1 MGPAC
6 RTSVA
11 LLLSASFTLLGY
23 VAPRPTSAA
32 VVPFNFA
39 ALTERSK
46 FILTGEVVALRS
58 YRAPFHDAGEVIYT
72 DVTIRIEKV
81 FKGAPE
87 GAEITI
93 QILGGEIGERWQK
106 CLESARYE
114 RGEKVLVFVRDYN
127 NAVWNTGWFQGKY
140 RLDATGSQVLGVE
153 HSPIPFNTS
162 LTQVEAAIRTVPKE
176 TGSIAPGAEPRSL
189 EPASRETPGKGG
201 SK

>member
-1 MGPAC
+1 MSPAW
-6 RTSVA
+6 RTSAV
-11 LLLSASFTLLGY
+11 LLLSAPITLLGY
-23 VAPRPTSAA
+23 VAPRFASAA

-39 ALTERSK
+39 ALTEKSK
-46 FILTGEVVALRS
+46 FILAGEVLALRS

-72 DVTIRIEKV
+72 DVTIRIDKV

-93 QILGGEIGERWQK
+93 QILGGEIGQRWQK

-114 RGEKVLVFVRDYN
+114 KGEKVLIFVRDYN

-162 LTQVEAAIRTVPKE
+162 LAQVEAAIRTVSKE
-176 TGSIAPGAEPRSL
+176 TGSSPPGAEPKSL
-189 EPASRETPGKGG
+189 EPASGETTGKGG